1 MIETVQRERQGFPL
15 PPGTIT
21 RLARIPKCANTS
33 IKTRLS
39 SLIATKTSQHPRQN
53 RILEPTNDLF
63 WKKCTKQARWL
74 KPDQYTDLYD
84 SVTSFTVIRDPLSR
98 LQSCYR
104 EKVLRSEVFPSMKR
118 LGYHNQM
125 SFEDFVEFTCSL
137 ALCEMDVH
145 TKPQTFLIMDSKG
158 RLPHFIARL
167 ENLDQDWNTFS
178 NLMLHRKVNLGGALP
193 RLNQS
198 QTTSESRC
206 SNSSLSPTVQRHYEL
221 TYGPDI
227 KLFETTAGSQTEA

>member
-1 MIETVQRERQGFPL
+1 M
-15 PPGTIT
+15 
-21 RLARIPKCANTS
+21 
-33 IKTRLS
+33 
-39 SLIATKTSQHPRQN
+39 
-53 RILEPTNDLF
+53 
-63 WKKCTKQARWL
+63 
-74 KPDQYTDLYD
+74 
-84 SVTSFTVIRDPLSR
+84 TSFTVIRDPLSR
-98 LQSCYR
+98 LQSCYG
-104 EKVLRSEVFPSMKR
+104 EKVLRSAVFPAMKR

-158 RLPHFIARL
+158 RLPHFIGRL

-178 NLMLHRKVNLGGALP
+178 NLMLNRKVNLGGALP

-198 QTTSESRC
+198 PTTSESPC
-206 SNSSLSPTVQRHYEL
+206 SDSSLSPTVQRQYEL

>member
-1 MIETVQRERQGFPL
+1 MKGKGFLYL
-15 PPGTIT
+15 PEQS
-21 RLARIPKCANTS
+21 LVFARIPKCANTS

-98 LQSCYR
+98 LQSCYG
-104 EKVLRSEVFPSMKR
+104 EKVLRSAVFPAMKS

-178 NLMLHRKVNLGGALP
+178 NLMLSRKDQSRWSLAKTQPKPNNFGITMQQQLTFTHRSTAVRTDLRP
-193 RLNQS
+193 RHHAVRNN
-198 QTTSESRC
+198 RRV
-206 SNSSLSPTVQRHYEL
+206 SN
-221 TYGPDI
+221 
-227 KLFETTAGSQTEA
+227 

>member
-1 MIETVQRERQGFPL
+1 MKGKCFLYL
-15 PPGTIT
+15 PEQS
-21 RLARIPKCANTS
+21 LVFARIPKCANTS

-98 LQSCYR
+98 LQSCYG
-104 EKVLRSEVFPSMKR
+104 EKVLRSAVFPAMKR

-178 NLMLHRKVNLGGALP
+178 NLMLSRKVNLGGALP

-198 QTTSESRC
+198 PTTSESPC
-206 SNSSLSPTVQRHYEL
+206 SNSSLSPTVQRQYEL
-221 TYGPDI
+221 TYDPDI
-227 KLFETTAGSQTEA
+227 MLFETTAGSQTEA

>member
-1 MIETVQRERQGFPL
+1 MKGKGFLSL
-15 PPGTIT
+15 PEQS
-21 RLARIPKCANTS
+21 LVFARIPKCANTS

-39 SLIATKTSQHPRQN
+39 SLIATKTSQHPRQK

-98 LQSCYR
+98 LQSCYG
-104 EKVLRSEVFPSMKR
+104 EKVLRSAVFPAMKR

-178 NLMLHRKVNLGGALP
+178 NLMLSRKVNLGGALP

-198 QTTSESRC
+198 PTTSESPC
-206 SNSSLSPTVQRHYEL
+206 SNNSLSPTVQRQYEL

-227 KLFETTAGSQTEA
+227 MLFETTAGSQTEA